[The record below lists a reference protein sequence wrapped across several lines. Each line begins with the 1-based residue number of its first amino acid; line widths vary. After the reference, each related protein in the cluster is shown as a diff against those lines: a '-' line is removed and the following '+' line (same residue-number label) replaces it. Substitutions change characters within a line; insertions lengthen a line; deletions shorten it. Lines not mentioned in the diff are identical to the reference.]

1 MHVYTYKWWMALY
14 PYIVGINL
22 ESIMNQTVGSLGGS
36 NSEHNAKLG
45 IQKYQTNKYVN

>member
-22 ESIMNQTVGSLGGS
+22 GSIMNQTVG
-36 NSEHNAKLG
+36 
-45 IQKYQTNKYVN
+45 